1 MELTLSAAAQATG
14 KGKSTLLRAVKAG
27 KLSSRRTE
35 DGTFLVDAS
44 ELARV
49 FPMAHL
55 KRTADAPWS
64 AAEPAPDA
72 GGVEVS
78 VLQVKVAMLEDQLHR
93 ERDTVEDLRKRLD
106 RAEERVYQ
114 LTHQSLQETPQ
125 HPQSPARE
133 GGFLRRL
140 LRR

>member
-1 MELTLSAAAQATG
+1 MELTLSAAAHATG
-14 KGKSTLLRAVKAG
+14 KGKSTLLRAVKSG
-27 KLSSRRTE
+27 KLSARRTE

-49 FPMAHL
+49 FPVTQL
-55 KRTADAPWS
+55 ERTTDAPRITP
-64 AAEPAPDA
+64 EPAHDA

-114 LTHQSLQETPQ
+114 LTHQSLQETPRP
-125 HPQSPARE
+125 PQEPPRS
-133 GGFLRRL
+133 GGLLRRL
-140 LRR
+140 LGR